1 MPVGTHPSCKQAWRA
16 CGNETTMLKPLV
28 RMTMKVHLLLITIQA
43 LGCSSGN
50 ETFVPGSETNIP
62 NPLVV
67 DITGK
72 AYEWHIRYPGPDG
85 LPDTADDHHALR
97 DLALPALTDVRLQL
111 HSRDYLYTFTL
122 PHLDLKEIA
131 IPDLM
136 FHLEFNTGPEG
147 IHELLGDQM
156 CGYSH
161 PKLMGKL
168 NVVSHNDFNSLVH
181 IRSQSGL

>member
-1 MPVGTHPSCKQAWRA
+1 
-16 CGNETTMLKPLV
+16 
-28 RMTMKVHLLLITIQA
+28 MKVHLLLITIQA

-72 AYEWHIRYPGPDG
+72 AYEWHIRYPGPD
-85 LPDTADDHHALR
+85 
-97 DLALPALTDVRLQL
+97 ALTDVRLQL
-111 HSRDYLYTFTL
+111 HSREYLYTFTL